1 MGGTTNERVGGLIKE
16 AVLSL
21 LLVTKTYLPFGV
33 TATPT
38 GLFPTGMGRPKIV
51 FVAVLI
57 TEIVPSWVLAT
68 YAYFPSELI
77 ATPRGAV
84 PHVMDPTTVFV
95 SLVITE
101 TFVPTFPILRIDMD
115 GTTPYLPSFVI

>member
-57 TEIVPSWVLAT
+57 TEIVPSWVFAT
-68 YAYFPSELI
+68 SAYLQSELM
-77 ATPRGAV
+77 ATPRGGV
-84 PHVMDPTTVFV
+84 PTAMEPTTVYV
-95 SLVITE
+95 AVPITE
-101 TFVPTFPILRIDMD
+101 TTVPIL
-115 GTTPYLPSFVI
+115 P